1 MSSEIPTPEHS
12 ADASSPAAPTT
23 KPQRVLSC
31 VLCSQRKV
39 KCDRKSPCTNC
50 VKAGAQCVSAA
61 SVPRQR
67 RRRFPEREL
76 LDRLRLYED
85 LLRKHKIPFQPLHAS
100 PTSSSRGN
108 DDQTHNPEP
117 SNAGSIEQPRIATVN
132 IESAQAMYVTRK
144 THKTVA
150 TDSARNLWLAM
161 DRRVGICSFGR
172 QPH

>member
-12 ADASSPAAPTT
+12 AGALSPPAPTP

-39 KCDRKSPCTNC
+39 KCDRKFPCSNC

-61 SVPRQR
+61 SITRQR

-85 LLRKHKIPFQPLHAS
+85 LLRKNNIPFQPLHAS
-100 PTSSSRGN
+100 SENSSF
-108 DDQTHNPEP
+108 P
-117 SNAGSIEQPRIATVN
+117 SKTVIGDRVHDGQPAEKNAGVIQQPQNITGNTESI
-132 IESAQAMYVTRK
+132 QAMYVTQD
-144 THKTVA
+144 TQ
-150 TDSARNLWLAM
+150 DSRN
-161 DRRVGICSFGR
+161 
-172 QPH
+172 